1 MPLYRY
7 KCPTCSKQADL
18 FRKIDERD
26 LLASCS
32 QCSFAMN
39 RQLSAPAVRGDYE
52 GYACPI
58 TGAWIEGRKAHQ
70 ENLRRHGCRVLE
82 PGEKDEVIRRKA
94 AGEAALDRSIEATV
108 DEFVETLPTAKR
120 EKLIAEVEGG
130 LDVQVIRN

>member
-1 MPLYRY
+1 MQPVWL
-7 KCPTCSKQADL
+7 CHEPAA
-18 FRKIDERD
+18 FR
-26 LLASCS
+26 
-32 QCSFAMN
+32 
-39 RQLSAPAVRGDYE
+39 PAVRGDYE